1 MDPIWADLH
10 EVDVAVFLYLTFFK
24 TLSYEPGAYRCGQTG
39 CQQVLGIPLS
49 HLLTIWI
56 TAVCYHVYLFYVD
69 FEELNSRLHAGRT
82 VARAT
87 RLLIL
92 FCVFIKHLAVYLTNG
107 KYIFRA
113 MHRLSWSYCYFF
125 FIMTEARVRGKW
137 VLAQSCHFYFSSFS
151 CYQRYQENLNKALM
165 MESSD
170 QYSSA
175 DLVGARNPKH
185 G

>member
-10 EVDVAVFLYLTFFK
+10 EVDVAVFFYLTFFK

-82 VARAT
+82 VARAP

-92 FCVFIKHLAVYLTNG
+92 FCVFIKHLLYASWMVN
-107 KYIFRA
+107 IFSE
-113 MHRLSWSYCYFF
+113 LCIDWNYYFF

-151 CYQRYQENLNKALM
+151 CYQRYQENLDKALM

-170 QYSSA
+170 QCGSA

>member
-125 FIMTEARVRGKW
+125 LSWLRPESEESESWLSPAIFIFLLSLVIRDIRKILTKLWWWSLLISM
-137 VLAQSCHFYFSSFS
+137 AQ
-151 CYQRYQENLNKALM
+151 RTW
-165 MESSD
+165 
-170 QYSSA
+170 
-175 DLVGARNPKH
+175 
-185 G
+185 